1 MQTLEQLFETA
12 LDYAKHMLLGDRSGA
27 VIPTFWIQLDP
38 GPSEMIAA
46 PWDSEEE
53 KLATLHMIRSQLRNP
68 RARSYAFA
76 SEAWVATESLSKPSG
91 LTPCERP
98 DRREVV
104 LTEAFER
111 SGEGGTRVYA
121 IKRDREGVTT
131 ALERCGEIPETFRGR
146 MHNLFRSRAERD
158 ADDLPDPIIRR
169 GKGVGAAVTTRTPL
183 NHCLDCGHAI
193 DASTDASAPNNSTPG
208 PGDLAICLHCA
219 HVMIY
224 ADDLTVRAPT
234 DAEVVEI
241 AGDPDMVR
249 AVNAIARFNKE
260 HPRDAKA

>member
-1 MQTLEQLFETA
+1 MRTLEQLFETA

-91 LTPCERP
+91 LQPSEHP

-104 LTEAFER
+104 LIEAFER
-111 SGEGGTRVYA
+111 DGEGGTRVYA
-121 IKRDREGVTT
+121 IKRNRKDVVT
-131 ALERCGEIPETFRGR
+131 ALERDADFNDAFCGR

-183 NHCLDCGHAI
+183 NHCLDCGYQI
-193 DASTDASAPNNSTPG
+193 DSGSPAGGALHDVRPPRE
-208 PGDLAICLHCA
+208 GDLAICLNCA
-219 HVMIY
+219 HVMAY
-224 ADDLTVRAPT
+224 ANDLTMRPLT
-234 DAEVVEI
+234 GDEVVEI

-249 AVNAIARFNKE
+249 AVNAIVQFNKE
-260 HPRDAKA
+260 HPRT

>member
-12 LDYAKHMLLGDRSGA
+12 LEYAKHMLVGDRSGA

-46 PWDSEEE
+46 PWDDEAEN
-53 KLATLHMIRSQLRNP
+53 LMTLTMIRAKLHSP

-91 LTPCERP
+91 LMPCEHP

-104 LTEAFER
+104 LIEAFER
-111 SGEGGTRVYA
+111 DGKGGTRVYA
-121 IKRDREGVTT
+121 IKRNRKGVVT
-131 ALERCGEIPETFRGR
+131 ALERDGEINDAFRGR
-146 MHNLFRSRAERD
+146 MHNLFRSQAERD

-169 GKGVGAAVTTRTPL
+169 DKSVGAAVTTRTPL

-193 DASTDASAPNNSTPG
+193 DASMPTPDHPNNSTPG

-234 DAEVVEI
+234 DVEVVEI

-249 AVNAIARFNKE
+249 AVNAIAQFNKE
-260 HPRDAKA
+260 HPRT